1 MRKWVYNF
9 NSDLSINGLDKDI
22 LGGKGY
28 GLFVMSN
35 LGLPVP
41 PGFTVVTNACINYY
55 QNNKQIA
62 VEIWQQILNEI
73 KLLETTTKKSFGG
86 GVSPLL
92 VSVRSGA
99 KISMPGMMD
108 TILNLGLTDVTT
120 KLLAAVTGNER
131 FALDSYRRFI
141 EMYASVVMGIDA
153 HLFDSRLTYCKQQN
167 NVKYDWQLTIDQLSK
182 LIIEYK
188 KIVIDNT
195 GQELPQDV
203 YMQLRMAVIAVFES
217 WNGQRAIK
225 YRNLNNISHESGTAV
240 NIQAMVF
247 GNMGNDSLTGVLFSR
262 NPATGDK
269 ELFGEFLI
277 NAQGEDLVAGVRTP
291 RQITK
296 KGKEISYIDESSL
309 EELNPMLFQEL
320 SVLANKLEDHFLQMQ
335 DIEFTVEK
343 NKLWLLQTRTG
354 KRTAKAAVKI
364 AINMMQEGKIDAQ
377 EVLNRVSPSDVEK
390 LLHHTIDDT
399 VKIEVLAKGLPA
411 SPGAAYGAVVFS
423 PETAEELSKRGKVI
437 LVRRETSPEDIGGM
451 AVAEGILTTKGGMT
465 SHAAVVARGM
475 GKPCI
480 CGADSILIDE
490 TSNCMIIG
498 QEKINAGEIITING
512 ATGEVIRGEVATV
525 KQKTFSEF
533 VELMMLV
540 DKTKKMSVRANAE
553 TLKDMEAA
561 IEFGAAGI
569 GLCRTEHMFF
579 EPFRISA
586 VREMIFASS
595 TASRQAALN
604 KLMPYQKNDFKA
616 LFKKASGMLV
626 TIRLLDPPL
635 HEFLP
640 TSKYDIETFA
650 NQIGTSVSEVEM
662 RIKNLAE
669 VNPMLGH
676 RGCRL
681 AITFPEIY
689 VMQVQAIFEAAAEIK
704 NVVPEIMIPF
714 VFDAKEVEILK
725 KLVAK
730 VQQEIAP
737 QIKYLFGVMIELP
750 RAALQASSIAQS
762 VDFISF
768 GTNDLTQTCLGLSR
782 DDASKFL
789 NQYKEQGIIKKDPF
803 VSLDVNGVGEL
814 IKIAVELARTA
825 NPQIKIGVCG
835 EHGGDP
841 ESIKFFEKV
850 VLDYISCSPYRVPV
864 AKLAAAQAASISID
878 QYKLIDI

>member
-1 MRKWVYNF
+1 MQKWVYNF
-9 NSDLSINGLDKDI
+9 DSNLNINDLDKNI
-22 LGGKGY
+22 LGSKGY

-41 PGFTVVTNACINYY
+41 PGFTVITDACIHYY

-62 VEIWQQILNEI
+62 DSIWQQVLNEVR
-73 KLLETTTKKSFGG
+73 LLETKTKKAFGFG
-86 GVSPLL
+86 PLPLL

-108 TILNLGLTDVTT
+108 TILNLGLNDITT
-120 KLLAAVTGNER
+120 KLLATATEDER

-141 EMYASVVMGIDA
+141 EMYASVVMGVDSY
-153 HLFDSRLTYCKQQN
+153 LFDSRLTYCKQQN
-167 NVKYDWQLTIDQLSK
+167 NVEHDWQLNTEQLNK

-188 KIVIDNT
+188 KIVLENT

-203 YMQLRMAVIAVFES
+203 HTQLKMAVIAVFES
-217 WNGQRAIK
+217 WNSQRAIK
-225 YRNLNNISHESGTAV
+225 YRELNNISNESGTAV

-262 NPATGDK
+262 NPSTGDK
-269 ELFGEFLI
+269 ELFGEFLV

-296 KGKEISYIDESSL
+296 KGKELSYIDEPSL
-309 EELNPMLFQEL
+309 EELNPKLFQEL
-320 SVLANKLEDHFLQMQ
+320 LALASKLEDYFLQMQ

-364 AINMMQEGKIDAQ
+364 AINMMQEGKIKAQ
-377 EVLNRVSPSDVEK
+377 EVLNMVLSSDIEK

-399 VKIEVLAKGLPA
+399 VKMEVLTKGLPA
-411 SPGAAYGAVVFS
+411 SPGAASGAIVFS
-423 PETAEELSKRGKVI
+423 PGAAEELAKKSKVI

-451 AVAEGILTTKGGMT
+451 AVAAGILTTKGGMT

-480 CGADSILIDE
+480 CGTDSIFIDE
-490 TSNCMIIG
+490 KNNYMMIG
-498 QEKINAGEIITING
+498 QEKIVAGTIITING
-512 ATGEVIRGEVATV
+512 ATGEVIKGEVATV
-525 KQKTFSEF
+525 KQKTFPEF
-533 VELMMLV
+533 VELMMLA
-540 DKTKKMSVRANAE
+540 DRTKRMSIRANAE
-553 TLKDMEAA
+553 TLKDMEVSM
-561 IEFGAAGI
+561 EFGAAGI

-579 EPFRISA
+579 EPARIA
-586 VREMIFASS
+586 AMREMIFASS

-616 LFKKASGMLV
+616 LFKKADGMPI

-640 TSKYDIETFA
+640 SSKCDIEVFA
-650 NQIGTSVSEVEM
+650 NQIGLSTAEVEI

-689 VMQVQAIFEAAAEIK
+689 AMQAQAIFEAATEIK
-704 NVVPEIMIPF
+704 DVVPEIMIPF
-714 VFDAKEVEILK
+714 VFDVKEVKIIK
-725 KLVAK
+725 KLIEK
-730 VQQEIAP
+730 IHQKIAP
-737 QIKYLFGVMIELP
+737 KVKYLFGVMVELP
-750 RAALQASSIAQS
+750 RAALKAASIAHF

-782 DDASKFL
+782 DDISKFL
-789 NQYKEQGIIKKDPF
+789 SQYQEQGIIRQDPF
-803 VSLDVNGVGEL
+803 ASLDVSGVGEL
-814 IKIAVELARTA
+814 VKIAVERARTA
-825 NPQIKIGVCG
+825 NCRIKVGICG

-850 VLDYISCSPYRVPV
+850 GLDYISCSPYRIPI
-864 AKLAAAQAASISID
+864 ARLAAAQARFQIN
-878 QYKLIDI
+878 